1 MDAYVII
8 GAPATRKSTL
18 IRCLTGC
25 YNRNIRDILLT
36 NGRSIQVYAVT
47 NSLQASHV
55 TSQELMKESTRT
67 RCQAVL
73 FGLWPKAHPASPI
86 KYPDALT
93 YLNDFVIDGWN
104 VKKVVV
110 LDNTD
115 HHIYQQFDVL
125 AIPKSTKDPVNKSA
139 KVVREFFSWH

>member
-1 MDAYVII
+1 MDAYAIV

-36 NGRSIQVYAVT
+36 NEKKIQVYAVT
-47 NSLQASHV
+47 NSLQATHL
-55 TSQELMKESTRT
+55 TSEIFMKESART

-73 FGLWPKAHPASPI
+73 FGLWPNSHPANPI

-93 YLNDFVIDGWN
+93 YLNDFMIDGWR
-104 VKKVVV
+104 VKKVIV
-110 LDNTD
+110 LGDCD
-115 HHIYQQFDVL
+115 SHIYRQFDMLTLPDVDKEP
-125 AIPKSTKDPVNKSA
+125 INISA
-139 KVVREFFSWH
+139 KKAREFFDWL

>member
-36 NGRSIQVYAVT
+36 NGEHIQVFAVT
-47 NSLQASHV
+47 NSLQATHV
-55 TSQELMKESTRT
+55 TSEEFMKESGRT
-67 RCQAVL
+67 NCRAVL
-73 FGLWPKAHPASPI
+73 FGLWPKAHPVNPI

-93 YLNDFVIDGWN
+93 YLNDLMIDGWK

-110 LDNTD
+110 LDDTD
-115 HHIYQQFDVL
+115 DQVYSQFDVMRV
-125 AIPKSTKDPVNKSA
+125 AKATRMPVNESA
-139 KVVREFFSWH
+139 KLVREFFNWY

>member
-25 YNRNIRDILLT
+25 YNRNIRDISLS
-36 NGRSIQVYAVT
+36 GGKKIQIYAVT
-47 NSLQASHV
+47 NSLQATHV
-55 TSQELMKESTRT
+55 TAEEFMKESART
-67 RCQAVL
+67 HCQAVI
-73 FGLWPKAHPASPI
+73 FGLWPKAHPANPI

-93 YLNDFVIDGWN
+93 YLNDLMIDGWN

-110 LDNTD
+110 LNDLDRQT
-115 HHIYQQFDVL
+115 YGQFDTIQL
-125 AIPKSTKDPVNKSA
+125 KSITKDPINLSA
-139 KVVREFFSWH
+139 KIVREFFRWD